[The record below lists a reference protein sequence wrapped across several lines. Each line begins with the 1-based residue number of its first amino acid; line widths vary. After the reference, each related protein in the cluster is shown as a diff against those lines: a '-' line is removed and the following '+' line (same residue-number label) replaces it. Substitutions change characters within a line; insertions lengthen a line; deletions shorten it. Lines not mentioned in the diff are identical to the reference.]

1 MAGGLLGSAVAAAQ
15 DTVFSY
21 TANLDFNPSA
31 SLGVNTESGA
41 LLFARDFFNELVGP
55 GVGDSGSLTVN
66 GSFRWDTTTS
76 VFNSNVFSAGYLNAI
91 TGATLSWGGVTVAA
105 DVGGIQSSA
114 SSSIVG
120 YNTDSSIDS
129 ACVTR
134 AGCENIGL
142 RFTPTGNTIAVFND
156 AVVFDVG
163 DIDGM
168 SSNANFV
175 DDIEFALGFTDS
187 LNEFTPSIQTDSFGL
202 INIGGLATTFE
213 DTDALYLSGVSI
225 PSASNFPIL
234 GELEAALIAVEFN
247 GASLLDGRATFIGS
261 ITSLSI
267 ITALCNGE
275 AVTVDLSNG
284 DAPTSGP
291 DVIMGTVGDDVINGR
306 GGDDT
311 ICGLSGNDTIN
322 AGNGNDWVDAGP
334 GNDTVEG
341 GNGDDEIYGDTGVD
355 ILNGGPNND
364 EIYGE
369 AGGDFINGNS
379 GDDLLDGGFG
389 VDQLRGG
396 SGNDVINTGSG
407 GNRGSG
413 LVVTGGAGNDII
425 TGGPGTDEIRGESGN
440 DTILGGDASDSL
452 FGGGGNDIVNGQDG
466 NDILRGNGGKDTVSG
481 GDGNDD
487 MDGGDSD
494 DIMSGGNGNDIMR
507 GSTGNDEMSGGAGN
521 DEMIGGGGNDV
532 ISGNR
537 GDDMLSGGGSNDTLN
552 GGSDTDSC
560 SGDGGTDSAVSCE
573 SQSTVP

>member
-1 MAGGLLGSAVAAAQ
+1 MKSIRYVSIFVLSGLFSAYVDAQQFIGPLPYSSFNDPLSGANTSPFSGLQFSYLHLEDFEDGLL
-15 DTVFSY
+15 
-21 TANLDFNPSA
+21 
-31 SLGVNTESGA
+31 NT
-41 LLFARDFFNELVGP
+41 P
-55 GVGDSGSLTVN
+55 GV
-66 GSFRWDTTTS
+66 S
-76 VFNSNVFSAGYLNAI
+76 V
-91 TGATLSWGGVTVAA
+91 
-105 DVGGIQSSA
+105 
-114 SSSIVG
+114 
-120 YNTDSSIDS
+120 
-129 ACVTR
+129 R
-134 AGCENIGL
+134 
-142 RFTPTGNTIAVFND
+142 
-156 AVVFDVG
+156 
-163 DIDGM
+163 
-168 SSNANFV
+168 
-175 DDIEFALGFTDS
+175 EFATT
-187 LNEFTPSIQTDSFGL
+187 N
-202 INIGGLATTFE
+202 INISFSDSVDG
-213 DTDALYLSGVSI
+213 DDGVI
-225 PSASNFPIL
+225 
-234 GELEAALIAVEFN
+234 
-247 GASLLDGRATFIGS
+247 DGRATGNARSLFSNLSVSSFTFDFDQSTLNGYPTHAGIVWTDIGRNNGGTPFASDLIDNTFFEAFDAAGLSIGMVGPVSLGDSVINRTTDEDRFFGVIHSGGISAIRISMPGKNNWEVDHLQYGRFAFEQRCNGLPVDVFIG
-261 ITSLSI
+261 
-267 ITALCNGE
+267 
-275 AVTVDLSNG
+275 NG
-284 DAPTSGP
+284 DLPSSGV
-291 DVIMGTVGDDVINGR
+291 DVILGTDGNDVINGL

-311 ICGLSGNDTIN
+311 ICGLGGNDIIN

-334 GNDTVEG
+334 GNDAVEG
-341 GNGDDEIYGDTGVD
+341 GNGNDEIYGDSGVD

-369 AGGDFINGNS
+369 ADGDFINGNS